1 MLLED
6 VLVWIKTLN
15 VKFDNYYIGVLDSKK
30 DRSLGIY
37 NLKRDSHPVIALG
50 GLSNTKY
57 QVKKISLL
65 VHWNRATDET
75 EEQAILLYETL
86 MMSKPLITGYECYFI
101 GMLNSEPIDVG
112 RDDNGICEY
121 VIEFEIYYKR

>member
-6 VLVWIKTLN
+6 VLLWIKTLN

-37 NLKRDSHPVIALG
+37 NLKRNSHPVIALG

-65 VHWNRATDET
+65 VHWNKASDEA
-75 EEQAILLYETL
+75 EKQAILLYETL
-86 MMSKPLITGYECYFI
+86 MKSKPLITGYECYFI
-101 GMLNSEPIDVG
+101 GMLNSMLLNLKFII
-112 RDDNGICEY
+112 RDR
-121 VIEFEIYYKR
+121 KRR